1 MRWFK
6 NLKVRNKLIICFVFI
21 ALLIGIVGS
30 VGYLNMKV
38 INDGNMKIYRYNL
51 ISIET
56 LSVIQKNI
64 LNIQS
69 ETEVLLLKKDP
80 TVYQVKIEKIHQLL
94 EADEKLITQYEK
106 TSIQSNQKSVFD
118 QFISDSTAYKE
129 MLDKLLNLIQEN
141 SYDEADDTYQK
152 LDILSSKL
160 DNYLENLILIN
171 RETASLTN
179 STNSKLF
186 VKSSQ
191 LMVLLSTLG
200 LILAILLGLFLS
212 RLISKN
218 LKTGVAFAE
227 TLGSGDLTKSFNV
240 DTTDEI
246 GILAKALSSA
256 SEKTRDLIVYINSDA
271 EKINTYS
278 KQLNG
283 TVAYISQDMQTINGA
298 ARTINDDMR
307 DVGSLLDSLNHL
319 SNELMTNILRITNK
333 AQDSDKISQEIRERA
348 VLIKSNAQK
357 SKEMI
362 HQIYNEKQV
371 KIIAAVE
378 NGKVVKEIRIMSN
391 LIANIA
397 NETNLLALNASIEA
411 ARAGEYGRGFAVV
424 ADEISKLAKLST
436 DTVSQ
441 IKYVIDQVENA
452 FSNLSGSTAEIL
464 KLIEDKII
472 RDYDSM
478 LDMGVQY
485 LNDSEYMNMFANEL
499 SYNTKEMEKLT
510 REAAETI
517 ETVSSSILHVSASSQ
532 EIFAGV
538 SETTVAIEEIVNQSK
553 NQAKLAENLNNVI
566 QNFKI

>member
-21 ALLIGIVGS
+21 ALLIGVVGS
-30 VGYLNMKV
+30 VGYMNMRV

-69 ETEVLLLKKDP
+69 KTEILILKKNP
-80 TVYQVKIEKIHQLL
+80 TVYQVEIEKIHQLL
-94 EADEKLITQYEK
+94 EADEKLIAQYEK
-106 TSIQSNQKSVFD
+106 QSIQSNQNSIFD
-118 QFISDSTAYKE
+118 QFTADSTNYKE
-129 MLDKLLNLIQEN
+129 MLDKLLNMIQEN
-141 SYDEADDTYQK
+141 SYDEVDDTYQK

-171 RETASLTN
+171 REMANLTN

-191 LMVLLSTLG
+191 LMVVLSSLG

-218 LKTGVAFAE
+218 LKTGVEFAE
-227 TLGSGDLTKSFNV
+227 TLGNGDLTKSFNI

-246 GILAKALSSA
+246 GVLAKALNSA
-256 SEKTRDLIVYINSDA
+256 SEKTRNLIVYINSDA

-307 DVGSLLDSLNHL
+307 NVGSLVDSLNYL
-319 SNELMTNILRITNK
+319 SNELMTNILRISNK
-333 AQDSDKISQEIRERA
+333 AQDSDKVSQEIKDRA
-348 VLIKSNAQK
+348 ILIKSNAQE

-362 HQIYNEKQV
+362 HQIYSEKQA

-378 NGKVVKEIRIMSN
+378 NGKVVKEIRMMSN

-436 DTVSQ
+436 DTVAQ
-441 IKYVIDQVENA
+441 IKNVIDQVENA
-452 FSNLSGSTAEIL
+452 FSNLSGSTTEIL

-472 RDYDSM
+472 IDYDSM

-485 LNDSEYMNMFANEL
+485 LNDSEYMNMFADEL
-499 SYNTKEMEKLT
+499 SNNTKEMEKLT
-510 REAAETI
+510 WEAAESI
-517 ETVSSSILHVSASSQ
+517 KTVSSSILHVSASSQ

-538 SETTVAIEEIVNQSK
+538 SETTVAIEEIVNESK